1 MSVWQRL
8 LEFTAA
14 GAFTGTW
21 MSIGTT
27 VGALLAVVLLRRLL
41 PRPDRQQGA
50 ATLILLL
57 VGLLL
62 GFSRLVFVA
71 AGADMSTSG
80 RVVNVLTTF
89 FVALGVVN
97 TAVLFLFEVVPART
111 RLRLPVILRDLVQML
126 AFVVILFG
134 SLSQSGLANF
144 VSFITTSAVLTAVV
158 GLALQSTIT
167 NLFAGIVLHMDGAL
181 NVGDWVQVGTRVGR
195 ISQIRWRSTI
205 LRTTD
210 GDNVIVPNGQFTI
223 HDVYNYSRP
232 TSKHR
237 LTVKV
242 AFSYQHPPN
251 EVRQLLVVA
260 ARGAPGVIAE
270 PVPDA
275 FATDFAENGMVYVV
289 RFWIDDFVRAPEI
302 EGEVRSRIWYAARR
316 SGLEIPYPTRN
327 VHVLSSTTAGAMDA
341 DTPER
346 VAALRRIDLFAGL
359 EPADLELLARGVRK
373 VRFAAGEPIIRQ
385 GESGDSL
392 FIIAQGDVLVSLG
405 QGGINQS
412 VTTLKAGDFFGE
424 MSLVTGEPRSA
435 TCTARTDVLCYVI
448 DHDAFKGL
456 LGERPQVAEQLSAI
470 LTSRQAAL
478 EKKGGEL
485 SARAAL
491 ANEQRSKLLAKIRS
505 FFDLR

>member
-1 MSVWQRL
+1 MSAWQRL
-8 LEFTAA
+8 LQFTAA
-14 GAFTGTW
+14 SPFTGTW
-21 MSIGTT
+21 MSLGTT
-27 VGALLAVVLLRRLL
+27 LGALLAVLLLRRLI
-41 PRPDRQQGA
+41 PRPERQTGF
-50 ATLILLL
+50 ATMVVLLVALLL
-57 VGLLL
+57 CL
-62 GFSRLVFVA
+62 SRLVFVVT
-71 AGADMSTSG
+71 GADQSTSG
-80 RVVNVLTTF
+80 KVVGVLTTF

-97 TAVLFLFEVVPART
+97 TGILFLFEVVPART
-111 RLRLPVILRDLVQML
+111 RLRPPIIVRDLVQML
-126 AFVVILFG
+126 SFVVILFG

-144 VSFITTSAVLTAVV
+144 VSFITTSAVLTAVA
-158 GLALQSTIT
+158 GLALQSTIS

-210 GDNVIVPNGQFTI
+210 GDNVIVPNGQFTV

-237 LTVKV
+237 LSVRV
-242 AFSYQHPPN
+242 AFAYQHPPN
-251 EVRQLLVVA
+251 EVRQLLSSA
-260 ARGAPGVIAE
+260 ARGAPGVLSE
-270 PVPDA
+270 PAPDA
-275 FATDFAENGMVYVV
+275 FPVEFADHGLVYLV

-302 EGEVRSRIWYAARR
+302 EGEVRSRVWYAARR
-316 SGLEIPYPTRN
+316 LGLEIPYPTRN
-327 VHVLSSTTAGAMDA
+327 VHVLSSSTASAMDG
-341 DTPER
+341 DLPER

-359 EPADLELLARGVRK
+359 EAADLELLARGVRK

-385 GESGDSL
+385 GEAGDSL
-392 FIIAQGDVLVSLG
+392 FLIVQGDVLVSLG

-435 TCTARTDVLCYVI
+435 TCAARTDVLCYVV
-448 DHDAFKGL
+448 DHDAFKHL
-456 LGERPQVAEQLSAI
+456 LAERPQVAELLSSV

-485 SARAAL
+485 SARAAQ
-491 ANEQRSKLLAKIRS
+491 ANEQRSRLLAKIRS

>member
-8 LEFTAA
+8 LQLTAA
-14 GAFTGTW
+14 SPFTGTW
-21 MSIGTT
+21 MSLATT
-27 VGALLAVVLLRRLL
+27 LGALLAVLVLRRLV
-41 PRPDRQQGA
+41 PRPDRQAGS
-50 ATLILLL
+50 ATVVLLSAGL
-57 VGLLL
+57 VLGL
-62 GFSRLVFVA
+62 SRLVFVA
-71 AGADMSTSG
+71 AGAGLSTPG
-80 RVVNVLTTF
+80 RVVTVLTTF

-97 TAVLFLFEVVPART
+97 TVVLVLFEVLPART
-111 RLRLPVILRDLVQML
+111 RIHPPVILRDLIQML
-126 AFVVILFG
+126 AFVVIVFG

-167 NLFAGIVLHMDGAL
+167 NLFAGIVLNMDSAL

-223 HDVYNYSRP
+223 HEVYNYSRP
-232 TSKHR
+232 TTRHR
-237 LTVKV
+237 SSVKV
-242 AFSYQHPPN
+242 AFAYQHPPN
-251 EVRQLLVVA
+251 EVRQLLVSA
-260 ARGAPGVIAE
+260 ARGAPGVQGE
-270 PVPDA
+270 PSPDA
-275 FATDFAENGMVYVV
+275 FPVEFAENGLVYVV
-289 RFWIDDFVRAPEI
+289 RFWIDEFVRVPEI

-327 VHVLSSTTAGAMDA
+327 VHVLTSASVATDS
-341 DTPER
+341 DLPER
-346 VAALRRIDLFAGL
+346 MAALRRLDLFAGL
-359 EPADLELLARGVRK
+359 EAADLELLAQGVRK

-385 GESGDSL
+385 GEAGDSL
-392 FIIAQGDVLVSLG
+392 FIIVQGDVLVSLG

-412 VTTLKAGDFFGE
+412 VTTLKSGDFFGE

-435 TCTARTDVLCYVI
+435 TCAARTDVLCYVI
-448 DHDAFKGL
+448 DHAAFKTVL
-456 LGERPQVAEQLSAI
+456 SERPRVAEQLSAI
-470 LTSRQAAL
+470 LTTRQAAL

-485 SARAAL
+485 SARAAQ
-491 ANEQRSKLLAKIRS
+491 ANEQRSRLLAKIRS